1 MKTNEKRRAARS
13 KHDSVLEI
21 FDTEGHLIVGVGRLV
36 DFSNVGVRFSS
47 TKVLAKGER
56 LRARLRLLK
65 EGVLEIAAHVVWVKK
80 RPNTK
85 LYGVEFDSVQKLR
98 S

>member
-1 MKTNEKRRAARS
+1 MKTSENRRAKRS
-13 KHDSVLEI
+13 KHDSVMEI
-21 FDTEGHLIVGVGRLV
+21 FDVDGNLIVGVGRLV
-36 DFSNVGVRFSS
+36 DFSNVGVCFAS
-47 TKVLAKGER
+47 TKTLAKGDR

-65 EGVLEIAAHVVWVKK
+65 EGVMEIAAHVVWVKK

-98 S
+98 G

>member
-1 MKTNEKRRAARS
+1 MTSKEKRRAIRS

-21 FDTEGHLIVGVGRLV
+21 DDAEGHFIIGVGRLV
-36 DFSNVGVRFSS
+36 DFSNVGVCFSS
-47 TKVLAKGER
+47 TKALAKGER

-65 EGVLEIAAHVVWVKK
+65 EGVLEISAHVVWIKE
-80 RPNTK
+80 RPNAK
-85 LYGVEFDSVQKLR
+85 LYGLEFDSVQKLR